1 MKISRRRIPIMA
13 AITPK
18 PPEILT
24 PDEWGKIATTQAHI
38 HHQGQIV
45 PFLLWTYA
53 LFSAA
58 TFAIFFLEGF
68 HAWGF
73 QLDLKVLLCLAGTT
87 IGEIGGLLLLTF
99 RLVFRKQ

>member
-1 MKISRRRIPIMA
+1 MA
-13 AITPK
+13 SIVPK
-18 PPEILT
+18 PPENLS

-45 PFLLWTYA
+45 PFLLWAYA

-58 TFAIFFLEGF
+58 TFAIFFFQGF
-68 HAWGF
+68 HVWGF
-73 QLDLKVLLCLAGTT
+73 QLDLKVLLCLAGAT